1 MKDIQRFIDDV
12 RNESDFARDLDIFEL
27 TDDEKFLANALLDE
41 IDHYRRRMRKF
52 RKRYYR
58 QLHLKKR

>member
-12 RNESDFARDLDIFEL
+12 RNESDFARLDIFEL

-52 RKRYYR
+52 RKRYR
-58 QLHLKKR
+58 QLHHFKKR